1 MQAFEGG
8 LHRLGYGVALGEG
21 VVLKQGVEYRLGDE
35 VLGQHTDGVV
45 LGDAV
50 VQVVPEARQ
59 EAVEYWADAVVFDG
73 KQGPDAGLVAPCNCL
88 DVGGPLFPIAGV
100 GVPVHDPGQDDVA
113 QLGGSSDDER
123 QCALDGGIIER
134 IVGGIVI
141 VAVAADAG
149 IAWIF
154 RLVLVVSQGQLVDLG
169 FKAVIVSTDGV
180 DDLPDGLVR
189 AVAYGF
195 LGRSLGG
202 LGDGQDDVAELLAL
216 GPAHHP
222 AHRLYHVNVRL
233 AGVQEQD
240 GVQGWHINALGKAAG
255 VGVDAKQT
263 PAAQRPP

>member
-1 MQAFEGG
+1 M
-8 LHRLGYGVALGEG
+8 
-21 VVLKQGVEYRLGDE
+21 
-35 VLGQHTDGVV
+35 
-45 LGDAV
+45 
-50 VQVVPEARQ
+50 
-59 EAVEYWADAVVFDG
+59 
-73 KQGPDAGLVAPCNCL
+73 APCNCL

-216 GPAHHP
+216 GRRITLPTACTTSMSDLRGCRNRMASRAGTSMP
-222 AHRLYHVNVRL
+222 SVR
-233 AGVQEQD
+233 QR
-240 GVQGWHINALGKAAG
+240 AL
-255 VGVDAKQT
+255 DRILQT
-263 PAAQRPP
+263 PSAGSWRNQSSRSERLRAF